1 MPQGVCSS
9 GDGRIVSDCVMLC
22 MSAQMLTELRRCTLQ
37 ADRGRKIG
45 WSPQYSAKH
54 ILEDAENEV
63 QLILH
68 NI

>member
-1 MPQGVCSS
+1 
-9 GDGRIVSDCVMLC
+9 MLC
-22 MSAQMLTELRRCTLQ
+22 MSARMLTELRRCTLQ